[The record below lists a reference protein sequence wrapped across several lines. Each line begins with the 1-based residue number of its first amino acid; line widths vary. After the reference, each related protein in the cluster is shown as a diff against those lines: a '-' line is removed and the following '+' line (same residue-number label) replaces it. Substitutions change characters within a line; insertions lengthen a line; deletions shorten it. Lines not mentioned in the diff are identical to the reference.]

1 MRKGVWY
8 GLLTGLALLLAAYG
22 GGDQSQPDLTLA
34 GISPQN
40 PAVVQGQTLTLT
52 LTFTSQNGF
61 QGPVSLRVLEGGQP
75 VSWLSPNSVQR
86 NLNVPRGQQVQ
97 ETLQVQVA
105 PNAPTGSRNLTV
117 RAAYGNRVTERALTL
132 TVNAPPDF
140 TISLNPTSLRVQQG
154 GSGTTRLTITPQ
166 NGFTGTVSLSL
177 AAGRDPVPQGLS
189 LSPQSVQVSGAN
201 PVNQTLTVSASSSTP
216 TGTHRLK
223 VRGTSGSLVKEVD
236 LTLTVTAPLRATLD
250 WTPLFLLA
258 LGYLLLFLFARTY
271 LIACP
276 SRALARAQLEGLWA
290 EHVEGRE
297 EGQKQ
302 EEDQRK
308 RDARE
313 DVRQCLEE
321 AKKLLQGSLDKAE
334 KLPQGSSDEDKKHQG
349 CDLARLWGWICSRL
363 SLLFWNGERE
373 MAAWALMHRAER
385 RAAAL
390 MGDEEVRARLVRGLG
405 ELGAFPEEEKALW
418 QKQLKC
424 ALGREG
430 QGQKEQGSLSG
441 SREWGPTEQRALLE
455 EFLAALYNARDTRY
469 ARLLTLHNKAAWLLP
484 VGLGLWVALGF
495 FAPGLPNGLSLG
507 TGLLLGFLGGVL
519 SRLLRVVAA
528 KELPTDY
535 GAYWVPLFLAPVLG
549 ALGAVGG
556 YLVFWALVE
565 VRALGEGLKPLLSP
579 PAAYGLFVALGF
591 SERLLKGLT
600 ERLEDQALKQ
610 EDQGKEKPKG
620 DGKEGQG
627 KPQDQQPKQ

>member
-1 MRKGVWY
+1 MAAAWWSACAS
-8 GLLTGLALLLAAYG
+8 LALAQDLLQEPASPG
-22 GGDQSQPDLTLA
+22 G
-34 GISPQN
+34 
-40 PAVVQGQTLTLT
+40 
-52 LTFTSQNGF
+52 
-61 QGPVSLRVLEGGQP
+61 
-75 VSWLSPNSVQR
+75 
-86 NLNVPRGQQVQ
+86 
-97 ETLQVQVA
+97 A
-105 PNAPTGSRNLTV
+105 P
-117 RAAYGNRVTERALTL
+117 
-132 TVNAPPDF
+132 
-140 TISLNPTSLRVQQG
+140 
-154 GSGTTRLTITPQ
+154 
-166 NGFTGTVSLSL
+166 
-177 AAGRDPVPQGLS
+177 GLS
-189 LSPQSVQVSGAN
+189 
-201 PVNQTLTVSASSSTP
+201 
-216 TGTHRLK
+216 
-223 VRGTSGSLVKEVD
+223 
-236 LTLTVTAPLRATLD
+236 
-250 WTPLFLLA
+250 LFLLA

-290 EHVEGRE
+290 EHVEGWE
-297 EGQKQ
+297 EGRKQ
-302 EEDQRK
+302 EDDQKK

-349 CDLARLWGWICSRL
+349 CDLARFCGWIVSCL

-390 MGDEEVRARLVRGLG
+390 MSDDEVRARLVRGLG
-405 ELGAFPEEEKALW
+405 ELGVFSEEEMALW

-455 EFLAALYNARDTRY
+455 EFLAALYDARDTRY
-469 ARLLTLHNKAAWLLP
+469 ARLLTLHNKAAWLLL
-484 VGLGLWVALGF
+484 VGLGLGVALGS
-495 FAPGLPNGLSLG
+495 FAPGLPNGLDLG

-519 SRLLRVVAA
+519 SRLLRVVAT

-565 VRALGEGLKPLLSP
+565 AQALGEGLKPLLSP
-579 PAAYGLFVALGF
+579 PAAYGLLVVLGF

-610 EDQGKEKPKG
+610 EDQGKEKPKE

-627 KPQDQQPKQ
+627 KPQDQLARR